1 MEDIL
6 RILEKDARTSPERIA
21 QMTGRTVEQVR
32 DILHKAEQEGIIFG
46 YQALVDWRKVGREEV
61 RAVIEV
67 RVAPQREVGFDSV
80 AERIAKFPEVRSLHL
95 VSGDY
100 DLAIQVAGRNIYEIS
115 SFVSEKLSTMQ
126 GVQGTTTHFLLKV
139 FKENGAL
146 VTGGSNPSTRLA
158 VAP

>member
-6 RILEKDARTSPERIA
+6 NILEKDARTSTERIA
-21 QMTGRTVEQVR
+21 QMTGRSVEQVR
-32 DILHKAEQEGIIFG
+32 DLLHKAEQDGVIFG

-61 RAVIEV
+61 HAVIEV
-67 RVAPQREVGFDSV
+67 RVAPQRDVGFDSI

-100 DLAIQVAGRNIYEIS
+100 DLAVQVVGRNIYEIS

-126 GVQGTTTHFLLKV
+126 GVQGTVTHFLLKI
-139 FKENGAL
+139 FKENGIL
-146 VTGGSNPSTRLA
+146 LTGGSNPSTRLP

>member
-6 RILEKDARTSPERIA
+6 NILEKDARTGPERIA

-32 DILHKAEQEGIIFG
+32 DLLHKAEQDGVIFG

-61 RAVIEV
+61 HALIEV
-67 RVAPQREVGFDSV
+67 KVAPQRDVGFDSI

-100 DLAIQVAGRNIYEIS
+100 DLAVRVVGRTLYDVS
-115 SFVSEKLSTMQ
+115 SFVSEKLAPLQ
-126 GVQGTTTHFLLKV
+126 GIQGTTTHFLLKR
-139 FKENGAL
+139 FKENNVL
-146 VTGGSNPSTRLA
+146 LTDGSNPSTRLP